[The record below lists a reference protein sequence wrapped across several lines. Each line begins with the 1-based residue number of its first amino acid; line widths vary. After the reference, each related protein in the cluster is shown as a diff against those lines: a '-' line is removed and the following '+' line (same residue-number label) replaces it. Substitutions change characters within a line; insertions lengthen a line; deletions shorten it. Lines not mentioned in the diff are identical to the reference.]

1 MYVYYMQNLHRS
13 GALFFRTLFAYRCDW
28 RCRYTFLQWHTTTWL
43 LRSKISFGMQTFNVT
58 LLYNKNQQ
66 QKIYNFMLI
75 SVCSITFNE
84 STNAKSRY
92 ICWECVAEKNACF
105 SYSILCVSSAP
116 KPYTHFGHTKQ
127 ACLLFDVTFFC
138 VGFEWRMPSGDNSI
152 ELNNEPNYGNCGC
165 VKRWHVKHRH
175 KIEIFW
181 LSCII

>member
-92 ICWECVAEKNACF
+92 ICWECVAEKNACI

-116 KPYTHFGHTKQ
+116 NHTHILVIRNKPACYLMSLSFVLALNGGCHREITLSNWIMNRIMEIADVSNGDMSNTDTKEKYFGYH
-127 ACLLFDVTFFC
+127 A
-138 VGFEWRMPSGDNSI
+138 
-152 ELNNEPNYGNCGC
+152 
-165 VKRWHVKHRH
+165 
-175 KIEIFW
+175 
-181 LSCII
+181 